1 MLNNDHMDGIFVMS
15 LDLSNCYILNK
26 SNTVAKKSNSILF
39 IYALLLSLLICFV
52 STTLFAE
59 SAHFQDNAKVVSA
72 DMAAKLE
79 SELREIESKDGYHLE
94 VVIIP
99 NYNQRQP
106 DAVITALT
114 AQLAKNAPSA
124 DKRALLLIVLEN
136 NLAIIRPTP
145 NIAAAYNTEN
155 SKDIIDN
162 IKIQMNK
169 KNYDEMARIGLAGMY
184 HYYQTK
190 FAIETKP
197 ASNTKTLLNVGLFI
211 IALIGVVFMIR
222 GMQKKQ

>member
-1 MLNNDHMDGIFVMS
+1 MS
-15 LDLSNCYILNK
+15 LDLSNCYLLNK
-26 SNTVAKKSNSILF
+26 SCPTARKSHSILF

-72 DMAAKLE
+72 DMASKLE
-79 SELREIESKDGYHLE
+79 IELGEIESKDGYHLE

-99 NYNQRQP
+99 NFYQRQP
-106 DAVITALT
+106 DAVITAFT
-114 AQLAKNAPSA
+114 QQLAKNAPSA
-124 DKRALLLIVLEN
+124 NKRALLLIVLEN
-136 NLAIIRPTP
+136 NLALIRPTT

-162 IKIQMNK
+162 IKLQINQ
-169 KNYDEMARIGLAGMY
+169 KNYDEMARIGVAGMF

-190 FAIETKP
+190 FGTETKS
-197 ASNTKTLLNVGLFI
+197 ASSTKTLINVALFI
-211 IALIGVVFMIR
+211 IILIGVVFMITR
-222 GMQKKQ
+222 MQKKS

>member
-1 MLNNDHMDGIFVMS
+1 MEGIFVMS

-26 SNTVAKKSNSILF
+26 SYPMAKKSNSILF

-59 SAHFQDNAKVVSA
+59 SVYFQDNAKVVSA

-99 NYNQRQP
+99 NFYQRQP
-106 DAVITALT
+106 DAVITAFT
-114 AQLAKNAPSA
+114 AQLAKNAPSV

-145 NIAAAYNTEN
+145 NIAAAYTADH

-162 IKIQMNK
+162 IKIQLSK
-169 KNYDEMARIGLAGMY
+169 KNYDEMARIGVAGMY

-190 FAIETKP
+190 FAIENKP
-197 ASNTKTLLNVGLFI
+197 ASPTKTLLNIGLFI
-211 IALIGVVFMIR
+211 IVLIGVVFMIR
-222 GMQKKQ
+222 NMQKKQ